1 MIIKFLRRVIV
12 LYLFWRLPYLPLIFL
27 VKHFSLIHL
36 SSMSLIS
43 SMKHFAVGIIIY
55 SSLKCRRSTLCDAKS
70 LESDVEAG
78 ASSGMLIQ
86 VCFCETPNGRK
97 HDLLSQSSWQKF
109 RSRFRDTPSSFPN
122 KTLVAVPFG
131 TPKHF
136 LRLRYTSPSQPE
148 FLTFVVE
155 FPLLFCT
162 VTAMDVLIQKYRGK
176 SRINH

>member
-1 MIIKFLRRVIV
+1 
-12 LYLFWRLPYLPLIFL
+12 
-27 VKHFSLIHL
+27 
-36 SSMSLIS
+36 
-43 SMKHFAVGIIIY
+43 MKHFAAVIIIY

-131 TPKHF
+131 NTPPPF
-136 LRLRYTSPSQPE
+136 FPPSQMHKPQSASIFVICRWVPFA
-148 FLTFVVE
+148 FLHYHCHGCSDPKIQRWINCNPNMETWEIKDQSLRIFS
-155 FPLLFCT
+155 LLTPC
-162 VTAMDVLIQKYRGK
+162 I
-176 SRINH
+176 

>member
-1 MIIKFLRRVIV
+1 MPPTFHIA
-12 LYLFWRLPYLPLIFL
+12 RLNRYTPNFSGVSQKLTWCQQFGLQIFP
-27 VKHFSLIHL
+27 KWGDN
-36 SSMSLIS
+36 
-43 SMKHFAVGIIIY
+43 MKHFAAVIIIY
-55 SSLKCRRSTLCDAKS
+55 SSLKFGRSTLCDAKS